1 MQAWHGD
8 RSIEQQDKYLF
19 TARQNV
25 GELLRDIMNYK
36 FHRKLFREESTS
48 SGITIDSGLAT
59 GSTGSE
65 PVTACQNETGE
76 SFKKYE

>member
-8 RSIEQQDKYLF
+8 RTIEQQDKYLF

-36 FHRKLFREESTS
+36 FHRELFKDENISNAVIVTA
-48 SGITIDSGLAT
+48 DSGLAT
-59 GSTGSE
+59 GSQ
-65 PVTACQNETGE
+65 PVTACQNGTGNH
-76 SFKKYE
+76 FI